1 MVFAT
6 LCGVVI
12 GALPGL
18 SATIG
23 IAVLIPLTFGMDPM
37 VALGMMAGIY
47 NGSMYG
53 GAIPA
58 VLLRI
63 PGTPSAIV
71 TTFDGFPMSQQGKS
85 GAALRIA
92 CISSAIGGM
101 VSAV

>member
-1 MVFAT
+1 MAFAT

-23 IAVLIPLTFGMDPM
+23 IAVLIPLTFGMDPL

-71 TTFDGFPMSQQGKS
+71 T
-85 GAALRIA
+85 
-92 CISSAIGGM
+92 
-101 VSAV
+101 